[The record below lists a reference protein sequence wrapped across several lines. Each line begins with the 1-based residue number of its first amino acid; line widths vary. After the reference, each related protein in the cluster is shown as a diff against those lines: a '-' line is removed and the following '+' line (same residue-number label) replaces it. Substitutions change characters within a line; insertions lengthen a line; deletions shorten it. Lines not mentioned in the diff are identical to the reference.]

1 MFFLNCLFFANL
13 DYSRVEV
20 AADKKKQKKQ
30 EHQEKQ
36 GKQ

>member
-1 MFFLNCLFFANL
+1 MGKKPSNL
-13 DYSRVEV
+13 DYSRVKI
-20 AADKKKQKKQ
+20 AADKKKQ